1 MITLEKNIGYT
12 TAIGQVTRESGSIIG
27 NSLKSIYSRIT
38 SIGPAIDAMADIGIG
53 IKTQSGEMRDVSDI
67 LDDLGAKWKDLSAEQ
82 QQNLGLQIAGLQM
95 KTAHS
100 SRNIRCA

>member
-1 MITLEKNIGYT
+1 M
-12 TAIGQVTRESGSIIG
+12 

-38 SIGPAIDAMADIGIG
+38 SIQPAIDAMAEIGINV
-53 IKTQSGEMRDVSDI
+53 KDSSGEMRDLDGI
-67 LDDLGAKWKDLSAEQ
+67 LDDLGGKWNTLSAEQ

-95 KTAHS
+95 KTAHP